1 MPEVFDYCHET
12 MEIVISEYHHDVVWR
27 VEYRW
32 IPVSVHLSLQIT
44 QPVDVSR
51 MVILE
56 IYDDFAAEALIV
68 LDEPAEGRLMGFLS
82 NGREG
87 FDENFR
93 L

>member
-1 MPEVFDYCHET
+1 
-12 MEIVISEYHHDVVWR
+12 
-27 VEYRW
+27 
-32 IPVSVHLSLQIT
+32 LSLQIT

-68 LDEPAEGRLMGFLS
+68 LDEPVEGRPMAFLS
-82 NGREG
+82 NGCEG